1 MPIFK
6 VKITKIARDSEERW
20 RMKSI
25 QAGRVEK
32 TCAHCNEKI
41 RIGDPSTAFS
51 RKMTKGGNTVWV
63 THHAH
68 TGPCTGALQIKLKA
82 ISSDK
87 F

>member
-1 MPIFK
+1 MSIFK
-6 VKITKIARDSEERW
+6 IKIERIPRNSEERW
-20 RMKSI
+20 RMKNVYS
-25 QAGRVEK
+25 GRVEK
-32 TCAHCNEKI
+32 TCAHCHEKI
-41 RIGDPSTAFS
+41 SIGASSTSFS
-51 RKMTKGGNTVWV
+51 RKMVKNDHVVWM